1 MDPKLEKFIK
11 KSNETH
17 EFRYDYSKSTL
28 KTTRDKVEIIC
39 RDHGSFFQR
48 ASAHTLGQGCP
59 SCSNLSDRFENFI
72 RKSKII
78 HKDKYDYS
86 LVEYRGIYEPVIII
100 CPKHGEFSQKPRL
113 HISGYGC
120 KRCGCEVKRDRKHF
134 KKRKSLEQWIDKC
147 NKVHGFKYDYSLI
160 TKIDSDRKQKLPIRC
175 SNGHLFY
182 QTIKDHSSG
191 NGCRFCSFQC
201 YDTETFIKLSNNR
214 HGSKYDY
221 SKSIYVNQDIKVI
234 ITCPKHGDFEQK
246 PSNHYHLGNGCP
258 RCRESQGEIEIR
270 KWLSKNNI
278 EFKKDKSIEGCVH
291 INKLRFD
298 FYLEKL
304 NICIEFDGAHHYKP
318 IMQFGGLVEHEKV
331 KQRDLVKNKFCLDS
345 GIKLIRIGYKDIN
358 RIPDILESEII
369 QGLKKSE

>member
-1 MDPKLEKFIK
+1 MDCVVVSNLYLIMNFMNFVPSPIHICKGETYYLYIKIKMDPRLEKFIK

-100 CPKHGEFSQKPRL
+100 CPKHGKFSQKPRL

-120 KRCGCEVKRDRKHF
+120 KRCGCEVKRDRKNF

-147 NKVHGFKYDYSLI
+147 NKVHGY
-160 TKIDSDRKQKLPIRC
+160 T
-175 SNGHLFY
+175 
-182 QTIKDHSSG
+182 TI
-191 NGCRFCSFQC
+191 
-201 YDTETFIKLSNNR
+201 LS
-214 HGSKYDY
+214 
-221 SKSIYVNQDIKVI
+221 
-234 ITCPKHGDFEQK
+234 
-246 PSNHYHLGNGCP
+246 
-258 RCRESQGEIEIR
+258 
-270 KWLSKNNI
+270 
-278 EFKKDKSIEGCVH
+278 
-291 INKLRFD
+291 
-298 FYLEKL
+298 
-304 NICIEFDGAHHYKP
+304 
-318 IMQFGGLVEHEKV
+318 
-331 KQRDLVKNKFCLDS
+331 
-345 GIKLIRIGYKDIN
+345 
-358 RIPDILESEII
+358 
-369 QGLKKSE
+369 